1 VDQQLQVFIMVAEK
15 RNFSRAAEELHMTQP
30 AVSQYIRTFEENL
43 GVRLLERTNKYVQL
57 NKAGEIVYHH
67 AKEIV
72 GLYTR
77 MENLLDELTNKV
89 RGPLSIGAS
98 YTFGEYVLPHVL
110 ADMKTVYPD
119 VQPTVKIDNTER
131 IVELVKAHQ
140 LDIGIIEGQV
150 KKEKSLEIEEFAAD
164 RMVIIALPNNSLV
177 GEYGEIELKELEA
190 QPWILR
196 EEGSGTR
203 EAGEKIFEQLGI
215 DPKNIMTFSSTQSVK
230 EAVKAGLGISLLS
243 ELAVASELKSGDLK
257 IIDVDGL
264 QFPRQFFIVLDSPF
278 RTKVLDEFVRLL
290 KTKGKNLNNGSDY
303 KRGTDKSF

>member
-1 VDQQLQVFIMVAEK
+1 MDQQLQVFIMVAEK

-43 GVRLLERTNKYVQL
+43 GVRLLERNNKYVQL

-89 RGPLSIGAS
+89 RGALSIGAS

-110 ADMKTVYPD
+110 ADMKKVYPD

-140 LDIGIIEGQV
+140 LDIGIIEGHV
-150 KKEKSLEIEEFAAD
+150 KEEKFLEIEEFAAD
-164 RMVIIALPNNSLV
+164 RMVIIALPNNALV
-177 GEYGEIELKELEA
+177 GEYGEVELKELEA
-190 QPWILR
+190 KPWILR

-203 EAGEKIFEQLGI
+203 EAGEKVFEQLGI

-243 ELAVASELKSGDLK
+243 ELAVASELNNGDLK
-257 IIDVDGL
+257 IIDVNGL
-264 QFPRQFFIVLDSPF
+264 QFPRQFFIVLGSPF

-290 KTKGKNLNNGSDY
+290 KAKGKNLY
-303 KRGTDKSF
+303 

>member
-1 VDQQLQVFIMVAEK
+1 MDQQLQVFIMVAEK

-43 GVRLLERTNKYVQL
+43 GVRLLERNNKYVQL

-77 MENLLDELTNKV
+77 MEKLLDELTNKV
-89 RGPLSIGAS
+89 KGPLSIGAS

-110 ADMKTVYPD
+110 ADMKMVYPD

-140 LDIGIIEGQV
+140 LDIGIIEGHV
-150 KKEKSLEIEEFAAD
+150 KEEKNLEIEEFAAD
-164 RMVIIALPNNSLV
+164 RMVIIALPNNALV
-177 GEYGEIELKELEA
+177 GEYGEVELKELEA

-243 ELAVASELKSGDLK
+243 ELAVASELKSGDFK
-257 IIDVDGL
+257 IIDVNGL
-264 QFPRQFFIVLDSPF
+264 QFPRQFFIVLGSPF

-290 KTKGKNLNNGSDY
+290 KAKGKNLY
-303 KRGTDKSF
+303 